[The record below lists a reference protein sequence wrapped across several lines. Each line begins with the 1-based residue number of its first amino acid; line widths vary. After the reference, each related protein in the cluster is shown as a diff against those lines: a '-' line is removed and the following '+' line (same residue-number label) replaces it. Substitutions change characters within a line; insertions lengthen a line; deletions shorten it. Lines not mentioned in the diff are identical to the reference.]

1 MYENK
6 YARVGSSAFKLARNS
21 GCESTNAID
30 TMAESF
36 QVGVNKNPKIS
47 QRNRVKSAMIS
58 RNQSVDSIVRFDSQL
73 VKELENLS
81 KKHNKSMAK
90 LSSKNLKRK
99 RIKKQNRN
107 KLRYAY
113 L

>member
-1 MYENK
+1 
-6 YARVGSSAFKLARNS
+6 
-21 GCESTNAID
+21 
-30 TMAESF
+30 
-36 QVGVNKNPKIS
+36 
-47 QRNRVKSAMIS
+47 MIS
-58 RNQSVDSIVRFDSQL
+58 RNQSVDSIVGFDSQL

-81 KKHNKSMAK
+81 KKRNKSMAK